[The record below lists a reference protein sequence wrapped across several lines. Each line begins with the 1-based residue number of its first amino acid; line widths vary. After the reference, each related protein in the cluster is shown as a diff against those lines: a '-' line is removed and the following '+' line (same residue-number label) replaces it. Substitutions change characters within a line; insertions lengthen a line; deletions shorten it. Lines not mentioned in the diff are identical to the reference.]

1 MWWILLVI
9 VILFLLIA
17 FMPVGLIT
25 KYDHAGLKL
34 FIKVGLLRFS
44 LLSDHQGKKKK
55 DGKKTTSPVKKEK
68 KEADEEGGGS
78 LSDFVPI
85 AKATL
90 EFLNQLRKRIV
101 VKNLQFKL
109 TLAGS
114 DPCDLSI
121 NYGRTW
127 AAIGALQPQLNRV
140 LRIRK
145 QKIEVQCD
153 YIAEQTTVFCYVD
166 VSISVIR
173 LLQLIATHGT
183 KILDEYNN
191 LKNKRK
197 GGTVYESETSSDA

>member
-1 MWWILLVI
+1 MWWILLAI
-9 VILFLLIA
+9 AILFLLIA

-25 KYDHAGLKL
+25 RYDQAGLKL
-34 FIKVGLLRFS
+34 IVKIGLLRFS
-44 LLSDHQGKKKK
+44 LLSDHQNKKKK
-55 DGKKTTSPVKKEK
+55 DSKKSPAPAKKEK
-68 KEADEEGGGS
+68 KESDNDGGGS

-85 AKATL
+85 VKATL
-90 EFLNQLRKRIV
+90 AFLDQLRKRIV
-101 VKNLQFKL
+101 VKNLQLKL

-191 LKNKRK
+191 LMIIVIRLYCN
-197 GGTVYESETSSDA
+197 